1 MFWVR
6 VIGIPL
12 EFMTVPTFDS
22 IGGASGRVV
31 AVDVTLNRVQVVV
44 DAIKELCF
52 ETTVD
57 FKGGEF
63 YDGEEAAVSL
73 RYEKLFGY
81 CKLCEILCHKEELC
95 PLEEK
100 NIKSSPAR
108 RREIR
113 EGTVDGLMYKG
124 RDSRECYGK
133 GKGKMVDAA
142 DSKWVKAAERGSR
155 KPPTHHGYRGDGE
168 SSRYKNTRRDDGR
181 NGVTGGGVGDQE
193 PRIKPSSEQSTDDQ
207 RQRVPGLEAREGE
220 IKSNGDDVAILPYE
234 GFQLELAET
243 QAEGSEVIMEASEA
257 ERSLIVLQGMMEK
270 QDYMAEDI
278 DMELE
283 AISATI
289 LESDVEL
296 EAEEEFQTL
305 SEEEEDGEWRC

>member
-1 MFWVR
+1 
-6 VIGIPL
+6 
-12 EFMTVPTFDS
+12 
-22 IGGASGRVV
+22 
-31 AVDVTLNRVQVVV
+31 
-44 DAIKELCF
+44 
-52 ETTVD
+52 
-57 FKGGEF
+57 
-63 YDGEEAAVSL
+63 
-73 RYEKLFGY
+73 
-81 CKLCEILCHKEELC
+81 
-95 PLEEK
+95 
-100 NIKSSPAR
+100 
-108 RREIR
+108 
-113 EGTVDGLMYKG
+113 
-124 RDSRECYGK
+124 
-133 GKGKMVDAA
+133 MVDAA